1 MIFIWALAG
10 ISSILLDIITVHFFS
25 IYFTFGAMFAML
37 ATYTG
42 YSVPAQFLL
51 FIYMSVCVHV
61 IVFPVL
67 NNKKKKLEGFA
78 RKEALQN
85 HILSE
90 CLRNIV

>member
-37 ATYTG
+37 AAYTG

-67 NNKKKKLEGFA
+67 NN
-78 RKEALQN
+78 RKEKIRRLCKKRSIAKS
-85 HILSE
+85 HP
-90 CLRNIV
+90 V